1 MGKRGQVRPYW
12 PQLLAVFGDAALV
25 SLAVYVSY
33 LIRFDFEVEMRYGEE
48 MLRLLPVF
56 VLLRVVC
63 LYSFGAYSV
72 VWRYT
77 SINDLVRILK
87 GVVAGSALL
96 GAASY
101 MGNYPLTLL
110 LAIGAFASAA
120 MKHFGES
127 RMVAARRVAVGLALV
142 LSPVVIGGAAVAVV
156 VFSVDPAAVGESL
169 GVGEDSGDDVVTPR
183 AVLVLEG
190 ILSFAL
196 IGGVR
201 VAPRIVAEGG
211 VRSRRQGRRVL
222 VYGVDEVSVSLV
234 RSLRRQGRSGYSVVG
249 FVEEDPQYDRRTLD
263 GVPVLGGREQLGEII
278 AEHRVEEVLIASMDP
293 PGQVLQSLATGCR
306 RSGAV
311 LRYAPSLSAILEGR
325 LDAGGFQEIQTE
337 DLLGRTQIDLDS
349 GGKGGYLRDR
359 VVLVTGAG
367 GSIGSELCRQISQCA
382 PGRLLLLGKGENSIY
397 RIQQELE
404 SSHPE
409 QERVGIIGD
418 VVDREKMMDVVG
430 AYRPDVIFHA
440 AAHKHVPFM
449 EHYPE
454 EAVRNNVLG
463 TLAVGE
469 VAAECG
475 VGKFVLISSD
485 KAVKPSS
492 VMGVSKRVAEM
503 VVQDLA
509 RRETTAF
516 MSVRFGN
523 VLRSRGSVVPLF
535 EKQIEAGGPV
545 TVTDPEM
552 TRYFMSIAEAARLVL
567 HSGSV
572 AENGDLCVL
581 DMGEP
586 VRIVELAENM
596 IRMAGK
602 RPHEDIEIVIS
613 GIRPGEK
620 LHEELFT
627 EGEAASVRRIDKI
640 MLCQPE
646 AYDAGELERGLE
658 VMREGLRECDRRG
671 IVAALGEVVPEFGER
686 YRGEWV
692 AEG

>member
-1 MGKRGQVRPYW
+1 MRPYW
-12 PQLLAVFGDAALV
+12 PQLLAVLGDVVLV

-33 LIRFDFEVEMRYGEE
+33 LIRFDFEIWLPYREQM
-48 MLRLLPVF
+48 MHLLPICI
-56 VLLRVVC
+56 LLRVVC

-87 GVVAGSALL
+87 GLIAGSALL
-96 GAASY
+96 AAASY
-101 MGNYPLTLL
+101 MANYPLTLL
-110 LAIGAFASAA
+110 MAVAAFASAA
-120 MKHFGES
+120 MKHFSGS
-127 RMVAARRVAVGLALV
+127 RMVAARRLAVGLALV
-142 LSPVVIGGAAVAVV
+142 LSPVAIGGAAVAVL

-169 GVGEDSGDDVVTPR
+169 GVAGDSGWDQSTPR

-190 ILSFAL
+190 VLSFAL
-196 IGGVR
+196 IAGVR
-201 VAPRIVAEGG
+201 VVPRIVAEG
-211 VRSRRQGRRVL
+211 RASRRREGRRVL

-234 RSLRRQGRSGYSVVG
+234 RSLRRQEKLDYSVVG
-249 FVEEDPQYDRRTLD
+249 FVEEEAQFDRRSID
-263 GVPVLGGREQLGEII
+263 GVPLLGGRSQIGQII
-278 AEHRVEEVLIASMDP
+278 SERQIEEVLVASPDL
-293 PGQVLQSLATGCR
+293 PGPVLQALATECR
-306 RSGAV
+306 RGGAV
-311 LRYAPSLSAILEGR
+311 LRYAPSLPAILEGR

-337 DLLGRTQIDLDS
+337 DLLGRAQVALDR
-349 GGKGGYLRDR
+349 GGTEGYLRDR

-367 GSIGSELCRQISQCA
+367 GSIGSELCRQISECA
-382 PGRLLLLGKGENSIY
+382 PGKLLLLGKGEGSIY
-397 RIQQELE
+397 GIQREL
-404 SSHPE
+404 SSAHPGLE
-409 QERVGIIGD
+409 LVGIIGD
-418 VVDREKMMDVVG
+418 VVEREKMMDAIG
-430 AYRPDVIFHA
+430 RHRPDVIFHA

-449 EHYPE
+449 EQYPE

-469 VAAECG
+469 AASECG
-475 VGKFVLISSD
+475 VGKLVLVSTD
-485 KAVKPSS
+485 KAVDPSS

-516 MSVRFGN
+516 TAVRFGN

-567 HSGSV
+567 HSGAV

-602 RPHEDIEIVIS
+602 RPHEDIEIVFS

-627 EGEAASVRRIDKI
+627 EAEAASVRRIDKI

-646 AYDAGELERGLE
+646 PHDGEQLARALG
-658 VMREGLRECDRRG
+658 VMRERLRACDREG
-671 IVAALGEVVPEFGER
+671 VVQALGELVPVFGET
-686 YRGEWV
+686 YKGEWV
-692 AEG
+692 AKARGS